1 MHQQADKAV
10 VRNLEREDLPAVAQL
25 FQRTF
30 RRTTSVPPSLVTYLH
45 DILFDHPW
53 YDDELRSKVFVS
65 SSGHVQGF
73 IGVFPAR
80 FELEGRPLRAAFA
93 GSMMVEEPDDNPLAG
108 ARLLRAFLAGPQDIS
123 LTETANATA
132 LAMWQKLSLPL
143 DVGYSLNWIRIFR
156 PAAAAVNVM
165 RKISGAT
172 GLLRPFASMADTVAE
187 KMRLSS
193 LRVLPTPGARRV
205 EFRDATPSEFRD
217 AALVLKDAFPLRPQ
231 WDLQSLDWLIGQA
244 SRKRKYGPPSWRIA
258 ETRSGKLAAA
268 YVYFGRPGGIGWLL
282 QALCD
287 PAVAGDLVDDLFGH
301 ADAAGCAGLRGGAH
315 PWLTPELITRKTT
328 FHGRS
333 FYLAHARDKSLLLP
347 IQAGRALI
355 NGLAGENWMRLIGDS
370 FD

>member
-1 MHQQADKAV
+1 MLQQADKAV

-30 RRTTSVPPSLVTYLH
+30 RRTGSVPPSLVSYLH
-45 DILFDHPW
+45 EILFDHPW

-65 SSGHVQGF
+65 PPGHVKGF

-80 FELEGRPLRAAFA
+80 FELEGRLLRAAFA
-93 GSMMVEEPDDNPLAG
+93 GTMMVEEPDDNPLAG

-156 PAAAAVNVM
+156 PAAAAVNLLSM
-165 RKISGAT
+165 MSGVT
-172 GLLRPFASMADTVAE
+172 GLLRPVASMADTVAE
-187 KMRLSS
+187 KVGLSL
-193 LRVLPTPGARRV
+193 LRARAIPSARRIL
-205 EFRDATPSEFRD
+205 FRDATPSEFRD
-217 AALVLKDAFPLRPQ
+217 AALVLNDAHPLRPQ
-231 WDLQSLDWLIGQA
+231 WDPQSLDWFIGQA
-244 SRKRKYGPPSWRIA
+244 SQKRKYGLPSWRIG

-287 PAVAGDLVDDLFGH
+287 PAVAGELVDDLFAH
-301 ADAAGCAGLRGGAH
+301 ADAAGCAGIRGGAH
-315 PWLTPELITRKTT
+315 PWLTPELLVRRTA

-333 FYLAHARDKSLLLP
+333 FYIAHAKDKSLLQP
-347 IQAGRALI
+347 IQSGQALI
-355 NGLAGENWMRLIGDS
+355 SGLAGENWMRLIGDR